1 MMRLDRLLATLGLG
15 SRSEVK
21 VFIRSA
27 RIMVNDVLCTDAG
40 RQIIDSDTLSFDN
53 QPMNTQTQHHLMM
66 NKPQGLL
73 TAARDSK
80 QETVMGLLSPLYQSC
95 GCMPVGRLDKDT
107 EGLLLFTTD
116 GKAAHR
122 LLSPKNKVQK
132 IYQARVTGK
141 LDSIAV
147 QRFKEGISLSDFQS
161 MPAELSIQEAGEDES
176 LALVTLHEGKY
187 HQVKR
192 MFGACGHEVLHL
204 RRLQFGSLKL
214 DADLSPGQY
223 RQLSDSEWSS
233 LLKECSIEA

>member
-1 MMRLDRLLATLGLG
+1 
-15 SRSEVK
+15 
-21 VFIRSA
+21 
-27 RIMVNDVLCTDAG
+27 
-40 RQIIDSDTLSFDN
+40 
-53 QPMNTQTQHHLMM
+53 
-66 NKPQGLL
+66 
-73 TAARDSK
+73 
-80 QETVMGLLSPLYQSC
+80 MGLLSPLYQSC

-132 IYQARVTGK
+132 IYQAKVTGK